1 MPLLAPAE
9 GAPAAPAVA
18 ERGTLGLRIISA
30 LVLAPV
36 ALAAVWF
43 GSPWLPTITI
53 LAAGGLGWEWA
64 RLCRA
69 GHVGVSGSLLIA
81 AVVIAVV
88 AAAGGGAR
96 LGIAISALGAILVFG
111 VAWRERGGDTGWLA
125 LGALWIGVPCVSLL
139 WLAGEGGGR
148 ATVLWILAI
157 VWATDIGAYAVG
169 RQLGGPLLA
178 PRWSPRKTWSGLLG
192 GAGCAALAGWGTA
205 RALDIPTV
213 VPLVLVSAG
222 LAIVEQFGDLAESM
236 AKRRFGVKDSSGL
249 IPGHGGLFDRLDGL
263 LAVIPAV
270 AVLTLI
276 DGGSV
281 LTWR

>member
-1 MPLLAPAE
+1 MA
-9 GAPAAPAVA
+9 
-18 ERGTLGLRIISA
+18 
-30 LVLAPV
+30 
-36 ALAAVWF
+36 
-43 GSPWLPTITI
+43 
-53 LAAGGLGWEWA
+53 WEWA

-69 GHVGVSGSLLIA
+69 GHVGVERLA
-81 AVVIAVV
+81 ADRRR
-88 AAAGGGAR
+88 GHCRGRGRRRRRAR
-96 LGIAISALGAILVFG
+96 LGIAIGALGAILVFG

-139 WLAGEGGGR
+139 WLAAARGGGGR
-148 ATVLWILAI
+148 RCCGFWRSSGPPISAPTRSGGSLAGRC
-157 VWATDIGAYAVG
+157 WRRAGARA
-169 RQLGGPLLA
+169 RPGP
-178 PRWSPRKTWSGLLG
+178 GLLG

-205 RALDIPTV
+205 RAARYRPRSCRWCW
-213 VPLVLVSAG
+213 SAQD
-222 LAIVEQFGDLAESM
+222 LRLSSSSAILRKSV